1 MCLHMH
7 ILSLLLTPSSSTE
20 FMEELLDIFGW
31 DGDQAAN
38 AHVKKVEDELRS
50 ADEEVRKEAQVD
62 DTQTVKEQKI
72 AAENEEEMAMK
83 KGDTQMIGWGQHNAD
98 EDGQSERSPEAEGER
113 GGEEGGSRKTQ
124 GGGRAMVSLT
134 SRDCDEV
141 VGVEGSAGMKARDL
155 EVTDTDDNKAAKNAP
170 SPRLWCRTNGD
181 GGFVRCIQDTAA
193 EKGDAHDEN
202 VQDDATDNSIIES
215 CTSVKEPCVSAKEPT
230 ICGEKSQSLQRDID
244 VSDSAHAK
252 KVRYGAPATATTIT
266 TATVTAKTS
275 KDGLAQKALP
285 PIDIGGGWKEYCGNQ
300 I

>member
-1 MCLHMH
+1 
-7 ILSLLLTPSSSTE
+7 
-20 FMEELLDIFGW
+20 MEELFDIFGW

-72 AAENEEEMAMK
+72 AAENEEEMVMK

-98 EDGQSERSPEAEGER
+98 EDGQSERSPGAEGER

-124 GGGRAMVSLT
+124 GGSRAMVSLT

-155 EVTDTDDNKAAKNAP
+155 QVTGTEDNKVAKNAP
-170 SPRLWCRTNGD
+170 SPRLWCRTNED
-181 GGFVRCIQDTAA
+181 GGVVRCTQDTAA
-193 EKGDAHDEN
+193 AKGDAHDEN

-215 CTSVKEPCVSAKEPT
+215 CTSVKEACVSAKEPT
-230 ICGEKSQSLQRDID
+230 ICGEKSQSLERDID

-252 KVRYGAPATATTIT
+252 KGRYGEPATATTIT
-266 TATVTAKTS
+266 TATVTAKAS
-275 KDGLAQKALP
+275 KDGLAPKALP
-285 PIDIGGGWKEYCGNQ
+285 PLDIGGGWKEYCGNQ